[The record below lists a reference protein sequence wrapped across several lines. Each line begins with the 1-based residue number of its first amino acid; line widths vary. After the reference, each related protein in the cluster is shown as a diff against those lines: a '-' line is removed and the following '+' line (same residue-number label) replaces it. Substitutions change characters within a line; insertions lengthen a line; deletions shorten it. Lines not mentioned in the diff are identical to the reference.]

1 MTGRL
6 YADLT
11 QSWSEKGGG
20 IRVYLNRKRRFIL
33 EQTGDRHLLI
43 IPGAE
48 DAVIEEERATTVTIR
63 SPHVPGSPNYRLLLR
78 NGAVRAALERFRPD
92 LVECQDAYNLP
103 WAAIAYQK
111 RHPVTALA
119 ASFMTDFPTAYT
131 FRMVSRV
138 AGERIGGAAARL
150 AYRYLARL
158 YGRFDTVVALS
169 EHGGADKLRAVGVKE
184 VSVAPLGVDIDDFS
198 PDLRDDRLRAEVGAG
213 PGQPLLIYLGRL
225 DREKRAAT
233 VVEAFRLLSPALGAR
248 LVLLGDGPL
257 RDEFIAAP
265 DISSPGFIRDRNL
278 LARWLASADL
288 YVSGMADETFGIS
301 VIEAQASGLPVVGVA
316 AGAMIDRVPSELGRL
331 GPVDDAHAMA
341 ANIVAL
347 LDDPN
352 RPALAAAA
360 RAHAASLSW
369 DAAMR
374 RLFEVVYPLAFE
386 RRRSALFNAG
396 SDREAPDA
404 TRTLRTG
411 ATGK

>member
-48 DAVIEEERATTVTIR
+48 DAVIEEDRATTVTIR

-78 NGAVRAALERFRPD
+78 NGAVRAALERFQPD
-92 LVECQDAYNLP
+92 LIECQDAYNLP
-103 WAAIAYQK
+103 WAAIAHQK
-111 RHPVTALA
+111 RYPDTALA

-138 AGERIGGAAARL
+138 AGERAGGAAARL

-169 EHGGADKLRAVGVKE
+169 EHGGADKLRAVGVNE

-198 PDLRDDRLRAEVGAG
+198 PDLRDGRLRAEVGAG

-233 VVEAFRLLSPALGAR
+233 VVEAFRLLPPSLGAR

-257 RDEFIAAP
+257 RDEFSAAP
-265 DISSPGFIRDRNL
+265 DIRCPGFIRDRNL

-301 VIEAQASGLPVVGVA
+301 VIEAQASGLPVVGIA
-316 AGAMIDRVPSELGRL
+316 AGAMIDRVPPALGRL
-331 GPVDDAHAMA
+331 GPVDDAVAMA
-341 ANIVAL
+341 ANIVTL
-347 LDDPN
+347 LKTLD
-352 RPALAAAA
+352 RPAMAAAA
-360 RAHAASLSW
+360 RAHAASLGW

-374 RLFEVVYPLAFE
+374 CLFDSVYPLAFE
-386 RRRSALFNAG
+386 RRRAALFNAG
-396 SDREAPDA
+396 SDSESPSVA
-404 TRTLRTG
+404 RTLRTG
-411 ATGK
+411 SSRK